1 MSKSGRV
8 CGLTAVCVALAGV
21 LAAVI
26 GAGDQALAVIIK
38 AKGSVLYQAPGAAE
52 WAPAGA
58 GQAILPGGQVKTE
71 ADGLAMVKFLSDGS
85 MMKLKPQTH
94 LTFEAREKGGLLL
107 SMGAALFDVKKTAS
121 KDKFTVTTPTSVA
134 TVKGTSFWVT
144 SRGDS
149 ASTTVCLDG
158 VVTVK
163 SRASGKSRDV
173 KRGYTAVCDRAGI
186 TVRATR
192 SGDLPEQEQQLEFRF
207 KDASGNAK
215 TLRIDAA
222 QEQ

>member
-1 MSKSGRV
+1 M
-8 CGLTAVCVALAGV
+8 AVCVALAGA
-21 LAAVI
+21 LAAVT
-26 GAGDQALAVIIK
+26 GAGEQQALAVIIK
-38 AKGSVLYQAPGAAE
+38 AKGSVLYQVPGGSA
-52 WAPAGA
+52 WAPAAA
-58 GQAILPGGQVKTE
+58 GQTILAGGQVKTE

-94 LTFEAREKGGLLL
+94 LTFEARDKGGLLL
-107 SMGAALFDVKKTAS
+107 SMGAALFDVQKSGA

-149 ASTTVCLDG
+149 ASMIATLDG

-163 SRASGKSRDV
+163 SRATGKSKDV
-173 KRGYTAVCDRAGI
+173 KRGNTAVCDQAGI

-192 SGDLPEQEQQLEFRF
+192 TEDLPEQEQELEFRF
-207 KDASGNAK
+207 KDGSGNTK
-215 TLRIDAA
+215 MLRIDAA

>member
-1 MSKSGRV
+1 M
-8 CGLTAVCVALAGV
+8 A
-21 LAAVI
+21 
-26 GAGDQALAVIIK
+26 GAGAGEQQALAVIIK
-38 AKGSVLYQAPGAAE
+38 AKGSVLYQAPGGSA
-52 WAPAGA
+52 WAPAAA
-58 GQAILPGGQVKTE
+58 GQTILAGGQVKTE
-71 ADGLAMVKFLSDGS
+71 ADGLARVKFLSDGS

-107 SMGAALFDVKKTAS
+107 GMGAALFDVKKTGA

-163 SRASGKSRDV
+163 SRASGKSKDV
-173 KRGYTAVCDRAGI
+173 KRGYTALCDQVGL
-186 TVRATR
+186 TLRATR
-192 SGDLPEQEQQLEFRF
+192 TDDLPEQEQELEFRF
-207 KDASGNAK
+207 KDANGNVK